1 MLILN
6 FEKFPVLE
14 TERLTLRAISAGDV
28 DEMFQQR
35 SNPDVMKYIVRPLL
49 QSRREAEEL
58 VRNYEFLFEQG
69 ISITWAMTL
78 KGENKML
85 GTVGFPRI
93 NKENYRGEI
102 GYSLDPEHRNRGY
115 MDEAIK
121 EVIRFGFSQLRLNSI
136 EALIHPENKA
146 SSGLIQKHGF
156 VREAYFREHTFF
168 DGKFQDVE
176 IYSLLSPR

>member
-14 TERLTLRAISAGDV
+14 TERLTLRPISIDDV

-69 ISITWAMTL
+69 ISITWAISL
-78 KGENKML
+78 KGESKML

-102 GYSLDPEHRNRGY
+102 GYSLDSVNWNKGY
-115 MDEAIK
+115 MSEALK
-121 EVIRFGFSQLRLNSI
+121 EIIQFGFKQLRMNTI
-136 EALIHPENKA
+136 EAVIHPENRA
-146 SSGLIQKHGF
+146 SSSLMLKHGF

>member
-14 TERLTLRAISAGDV
+14 TERLVMRAISIDDV

-35 SNPDVMKYIVRPLL
+35 SNPEVMKYINRPIL

-69 ISITWAMTL
+69 ISITWAMSL
-78 KGENKML
+78 KGESKML
-85 GTVGFPRI
+85 GTVGYPRI
-93 NKENYRGEI
+93 NKENYRAEI
-102 GYSLDPEHRNRGY
+102 GYSLDPVHWNKGY
-115 MDEAIK
+115 MNEAIK
-121 EVIRFGFSQLRLNSI
+121 EVIRFGFEKMRLNSI
-136 EALIHPENKA
+136 EAIIHPENSA
-146 SSGLIQKHGF
+146 SSELVLKHGF
-156 VREAYFREHTFF
+156 TKEAYIREHSYYN
-168 DGKFQDVE
+168 DKFQDVE

>member
-14 TERLTLRAISAGDV
+14 TERLILRAISMSDV

-35 SNPDVMKYIVRPLL
+35 SNPEVMKYIIRPLL

-58 VRNYEFLFEQG
+58 IRNYEFLFEQG
-69 ISITWAMTL
+69 ISITWAMSL
-78 KGENKML
+78 KGRNKML
-85 GTVGFPRI
+85 GTVGYPRI

-102 GYSLDPEHRNRGY
+102 GYSLDPVNWNKGY
-115 MDEAIK
+115 MNEAIK
-121 EVIRFGFSQLRLNSI
+121 EVIRFGFQELRLNSI
-136 EALIHPENKA
+136 EAVIQPENK
-146 SSGLIQKHGF
+146 SSSDLVLKHGF
-156 VREAYFREHTFF
+156 TKEAYFREHSFF
-168 DGKFQDVE
+168 NGKFQDVE